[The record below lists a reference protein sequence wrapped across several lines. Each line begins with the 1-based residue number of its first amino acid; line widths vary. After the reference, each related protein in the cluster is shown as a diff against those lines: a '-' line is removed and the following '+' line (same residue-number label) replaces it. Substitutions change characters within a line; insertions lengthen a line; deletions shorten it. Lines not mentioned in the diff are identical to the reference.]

1 MSGLFSLDDVKL
13 LYAASQ
19 INDGDDEKKT
29 ASLVPK
35 MQARTDNTYMSYGL
49 T

>member
-35 MQARTDNTYMSYGL
+35 MQARARTTP